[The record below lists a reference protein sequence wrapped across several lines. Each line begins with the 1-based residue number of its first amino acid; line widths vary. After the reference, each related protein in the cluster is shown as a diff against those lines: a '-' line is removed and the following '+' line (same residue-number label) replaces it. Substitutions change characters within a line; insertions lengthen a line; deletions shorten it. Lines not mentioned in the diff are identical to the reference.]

1 MRQTTWTPWAP
12 DAMAE
17 ATELEGL
24 VGLAALKV
32 PERRLL
38 ESLPYH
44 SAFDDH
50 RAHVTACTDCLYDG
64 RADCPEGEAL
74 LAVALVGIGEQQRMA
89 AQN

>member
-1 MRQTTWTPWAP
+1 MRQTTWTEWAP

-17 ATELEGL
+17 AAELEGL

-50 RAHVTACTDCLYDG
+50 RSHVTACADCLFDDRTDCPD
-64 RADCPEGEAL
+64 GEAL
-74 LAVALVGIGEQQRMA
+74 LAVAVVGIGEQQRMA
-89 AQN
+89 VSN